1 MQKYDVSKYII
12 SQLAIDLSLP
22 KKAVINR
29 ILISNIVEGWN
40 NNIYIQPQ
48 ENIKTTSQS
57 TPKKYLM

>member
-12 SQLAIDLSLP
+12 SQLVIDLSLP

-29 ILISNIVEGWN
+29 MLISDIVDGWY

-48 ENIKTTSQS
+48 ENIKITSNLA
-57 TPKKYLM
+57 PKKYLM